1 MMLRFVAALV
11 VAILASGPVLA
22 ADKSLRLAATEYP
35 PFYGKELENHGFIT
49 EIVTAAFERSGYRID
64 VKFLPWNR
72 ALEKTKDGAFDGL
85 FTVWHRKEREQ
96 WFLYSDPL
104 PANEV
109 GFYKRAEDDIQFA
122 DYDDLRPYQIGVV
135 LGYVNPPGF
144 DEANLKTVTV
154 FDDETNFRKLAKGR
168 IDLVLADRLLGQNII
183 NTVLADSG
191 VAFEW
196 LTPALAIETQHVV
209 FSKQLDGYPQR
220 AADFNA
226 GLAAI
231 EADGTLTAIIKKHG
245 FSAD

>member
-1 MMLRFVAALV
+1 M
-11 VAILASGPVLA
+11 
-22 ADKSLRLAATEYP
+22 
-35 PFYGKELENHGFIT
+35 
-49 EIVTAAFERSGYRID
+49 
-64 VKFLPWNR
+64 
-72 ALEKTKDGAFDGL
+72 
-85 FTVWHRKEREQ
+85 
-96 WFLYSDPL
+96 
-104 PANEV
+104 
-109 GFYKRAEDDIQFA
+109 
-122 DYDDLRPYQIGVV
+122 RPYQIGVV

-209 FSKQLDGYPQR
+209 FSKQIDGYRQR